1 MLSPTRAF
9 RRRMRSPRRPKGS
22 NPSAAFNEN
31 GAHACALLTLRCP
44 QAPAHALVIGR
55 GLLIRDPVDRAFVSA
70 RGRAGHRLDH
80 FARAFRIGDP
90 LLIEIVGADRDA
102 ARAFA
107 GIDHAGIA
115 AMDQLVE
122 VVLRLAGASG
132 IADQALRQ
140 LGILDAVFLLA
151 GLAEGAAVEADDR

>member
-1 MLSPTRAF
+1 MVRTRALC
-9 RRRMRSPRRPKGS
+9 PLY
-22 NPSAAFNEN
+22 AARQLPPNV
-31 GAHACALLTLRCP
+31 
-44 QAPAHALVIGR
+44 LVIGR
-55 GLLIRDPVDRAFVSA
+55 GLLIRDPVDWAFVSA

-90 LLIEIVGADRDA
+90 LLVEIVGADRDA

-122 VVLRLAGASG
+122 VVLRLAGAAE
-132 IADQALRQ
+132 IADQVLRQ
-140 LGILDAVFLLA
+140 RSVLDAVFLFA
-151 GLAEGAAVEADDR
+151 GLAQGAAVKADDRR

>member
-1 MLSPTRAF
+1 MSQASLS
-9 RRRMRSPRRPKGS
+9 
-22 NPSAAFNEN
+22 SA
-31 GAHACALLTLRCP
+31 
-44 QAPAHALVIGR
+44 VGR
-55 GLLIRDPVDRAFVSA
+55 GLLIRDAVDRAFVSP
-70 RGRAGHRLDH
+70 RGRTGHRLDQ

-90 LLIEIVGADRDA
+90 ILVEIVGAGRDA

-122 VVLRLAGASG
+122 VVLRLAGAAG

-151 GLAEGAAVEADDR
+151 GLAEGAAVEADDRRVTEVGISTAAKRAM